1 MTLLHW
7 FFCIETFF
15 LISLVSLVGIA
26 LSLHR
31 GHGNRTA
38 LLVGLVLILLSQL
51 LVVVAAALFVLMLVE
66 TCCG

>member
-1 MTLLHW
+1 MTLLYW

-15 LISLVSLVGIA
+15 LISLVGIA

-38 LLVGLVLILLSQL
+38 LHVGLVLILLSQL

>member
-1 MTLLHW
+1 MTLLYW

-15 LISLVSLVGIA
+15 LISLVGIA

-38 LLVGLVLILLSQL
+38 LHVGLVLILLSQL
-51 LVVVAAALFVLMLVE
+51 LVVVAAVLFVLMLVE